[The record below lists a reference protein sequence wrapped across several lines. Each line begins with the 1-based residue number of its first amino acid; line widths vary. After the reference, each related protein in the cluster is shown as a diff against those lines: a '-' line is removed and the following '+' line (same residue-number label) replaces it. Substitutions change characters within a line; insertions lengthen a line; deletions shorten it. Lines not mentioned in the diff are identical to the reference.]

1 MELAN
6 MIPVRFEGAT
16 TMTTATT
23 MSTSS
28 RVAKKIGVGALL
40 ISLVLASSRPAF
52 AQTPAPT
59 APEPAPAAPP
69 APATTPATPPPE
81 TAAPPPEAPPPP
93 AAPEAPPPPA
103 APPPEAPAA
112 TAPSRTPSYVFWA
125 VGGASLIAGAVV
137 GVMALSAK
145 SDFDDHPTYD
155 NADKVNDL
163 AFAADVGLG
172 VGIILLATGT
182 IFYLV
187 DDKPMPSTQGKPK
200 SPPVANVHF
209 DPIVSSHTRGG
220 AFTLR
225 F

>member
-1 MELAN
+1 M
-6 MIPVRFEGAT
+6 M
-16 TMTTATT
+16 TATT
-23 MSTSS
+23 ESTSF
-28 RVAKKIGVGALL
+28 RVAKKVGVGALL
-40 ISLVLASSRPAF
+40 ISLVVASSRPAY

-69 APATTPATPPPE
+69 GPATTPSTPPPPE
-81 TAAPPPEAPPPP
+81 STSPPPAPPEAPPP
-93 AAPEAPPPPA
+93 APEAPPPPG
-103 APPPEAPAA
+103 APPPEAPGAA
-112 TAPSRTPSYVFWA
+112 APSHAPSYVLWT
-125 VGGASLIAGAVV
+125 VGGAALIAGTVL

-145 SDFDDHPTYD
+145 SDFDDTPTYD
-155 NADKVNDL
+155 NADKVNNL

-182 IFYLV
+182 VFYLV

-220 AFTLR
+220 ALTLR